1 MPQQVVEQRGLAG
14 SEMAG
19 ERDDGYRSQSLA
31 FHIDIGTPDANRGP
45 ERLSRRPRITEHSLC
60 YSGRMPRPR
69 VHDRDVVLDA
79 VEDLVA
85 RSGPAAVTIR
95 AIGAAV
101 GMSNGAVYHT
111 FTSRGGLM
119 GQAWLRAGQR
129 FLAVQTSLADEAMT
143 SGGPIEAVVAAADAA
158 VVFTEQYPG
167 SSTLVLRVRR
177 EEVLADDVPGDV
189 ADELR
194 RLDKLLVAFMV
205 RLALA
210 VWDRKDAAAVD
221 AITSCV
227 VDLPTALLL
236 RRDRLGSATAR
247 AQLHAAVRAV
257 LTVGAPPR
265 QRRG

>member
-1 MPQQVVEQRGLAG
+1 MH
-14 SEMAG
+14 
-19 ERDDGYRSQSLA
+19 D
-31 FHIDIGTPDANRGP
+31 P
-45 ERLSRRPRITEHSLC
+45 EA
-60 YSGRMPRPR
+60 
-69 VHDRDVVLDA
+69 VLDA

-85 RSGPAAVTIR
+85 RSGPTAVTIR
-95 AIGAAV
+95 AISAAV

-129 FLAVQTSLADEAMT
+129 FLALQTSLVDEALAR
-143 SGGPIEAVVAAADAA
+143 GEPEGPTEAVVAAANAA
-158 VVFTEQYPG
+158 AAFTEQYPG

-177 EEVLADDVPGDV
+177 EEVLADDLPDDV
-189 ADELR
+189 ANDLR
-194 RLDKLLVAFMV
+194 RLDKLLVALMV
-205 RLALA
+205 RLAIA

-221 AITSCV
+221 AITSCI

-257 LTVGAPPR
+257 LTVEPSTATANLRNYPR
-265 QRRG
+265 NSRGNT

>member
-1 MPQQVVEQRGLAG
+1 
-14 SEMAG
+14 
-19 ERDDGYRSQSLA
+19 
-31 FHIDIGTPDANRGP
+31 
-45 ERLSRRPRITEHSLC
+45 
-60 YSGRMPRPR
+60 MPRPR

-79 VEDLVA
+79 VEELVA
-85 RSGPAAVTIR
+85 RAGPTAVTIR

-129 FLAVQTSLADEAMT
+129 FLAVQTSLADQAMT

-158 VVFTEQYPG
+158 VVFTERYPG

-177 EEVLADDVPGDV
+177 GEVLADDVPGDV

-247 AQLHAAVRAV
+247 AQLDAAVRAV
-257 LTVGAPPR
+257 LTVGPPPR